1 MYAASI
7 ATNISPERTDSASIA
22 KGVLAFKEAA
32 GCPVIVAGGY
42 SQGAAVMHNVVKDL
56 DQNIKA
62 KIAGVALFGDTRN
75 QQDGGHIKNFPPERS
90 KVWCNATDGVCGGSL
105 AVGITHLAYAS
116 EAGAAA
122 NWLAGRVNSMKSGG
136 GGSSEGMGLGR
147 GGKGGKG
154 GRGGKGGKGKGGG
167 GKGGKGLA
175 GKGSKDEKPKEDE
188 TPKADEK
195 PKVDETPKVNET
207 PKVDEE

>member
-7 ATNISPERTDSASIA
+7 ATNVSPARTDASSIA
-22 KGVLAFKEAA
+22 KGVQAFKEAA

-56 DQNIKA
+56 DAGIKA

-90 KVWCNATDGVCGGSL
+90 KVWCNVTDGVCGGSL
-105 AVGITHLAYAS
+105 AVGVTHLAYAS

-122 NWLAGRVNSMKSGG
+122 TWLAGRVNAMRSGG
-136 GGSSEGMGLGR
+136 GGSTEGVTLG
-147 GGKGGKG
+147 K
-154 GRGGKGGKGKGGG
+154 GGKGGKGKLGG
-167 GKGGKGLA
+167 GKGG
-175 GKGSKDEKPKEDE
+175 GKGKEA
-188 TPKADEK
+188 KGI
-195 PKVDETPKVNET
+195 
-207 PKVDEE
+207 EEIASED